1 MKTKYLCSCGEQ
13 MGCARVLRVRALI
26 LLHLKIDFEF
36 STFLNTRNM
45 YSLTLKPW
53 NSYEIKEERHTETT

>member
-13 MGCARVLRVRALI
+13 MGCARMLRVRALI

-45 YSLTLKPW
+45 YSLTLKP
-53 NSYEIKEERHTETT
+53 